1 PDGDIFF
8 IKITFEV
15 FFHMLRKKGFFYNGL
30 FFLPKNNRNNSEYSK
45 RKFLLHPDD
54 ISEDGIR
61 NGGFC
66 CVSGYRGD

>member
-1 PDGDIFF
+1 
-8 IKITFEV
+8 
-15 FFHMLRKKGFFYNGL
+15 MLRKKGFFYNGL